1 LIISIE
7 EKLACKIVY
16 CYISFLY
23 CSWYFFPGSC
33 AGDLSTFL
41 LNYYFN
47 YCLPFF
53 FVSCVLLFLAYSQ
66 NYIQLGL
73 MPWLFVSHVA
83 LFQFVCSFYMF
94 GSLVCAMHLHR
105 ITWISPCLF
114 VFSNLCCFSLM
125 DLDAPS
131 LFLCLLIMLLA
142 SKRTSVVSFSVW
154 LSYYLFFYLCFVI
167 DWKLCGVCLFR
178 FLVSST

>member
-7 EKLACKIVY
+7 EKLACKLVY

-114 VFSNLCCFSLM
+114 VCF
-125 DLDAPS
+125 
-131 LFLCLLIMLLA
+131 FQFMLLFFTL
-142 SKRTSVVSFSVW
+142 SKKRDRVT
-154 LSYYLFFYLCFVI
+154 LSYCRRLLLLWEC
-167 DWKLCGVCLFR
+167 CLR
-178 FLVSST
+178 WMLSFL